1 MSKKFISGDIILKK
15 EFNVYWTT
23 IIYLTTL
30 FFRAFSIS
38 YSIMNEKKLKKDK
51 STKEYGEKVS
61 LYFMILMNV
70 FNIGSLIETII
81 KNPKFSNITI
91 IGIIIWILSMIIL
104 IIVLKEL
111 NGFWT
116 MKIIISKNH
125 KLNQSFLFKYFKH
138 PNYYLNMIPEIIAIS
153 LICQS
158 WITSIITYPFFIVI
172 FILRIIQEEKALKE
186 NFPNYS

>member
-1 MSKKFISGDIILKK
+1 
-15 EFNVYWTT
+15 
-23 IIYLTTL
+23 
-30 FFRAFSIS
+30 
-38 YSIMNEKKLKKDK
+38 
-51 STKEYGEKVS
+51 
-61 LYFMILMNV
+61 MILMNV

-81 KNPKFSNITI
+81 RNPKFSNITM

-116 MKIIISKNH
+116 MKIIIAKNH
-125 KLNQSFLFKYFKH
+125 KLNQSFLFRYFKH

-158 WITSIITYPFFIVI
+158 WVTSIITYPFFIVI

-186 NFPNYS
+186 NFPDYS